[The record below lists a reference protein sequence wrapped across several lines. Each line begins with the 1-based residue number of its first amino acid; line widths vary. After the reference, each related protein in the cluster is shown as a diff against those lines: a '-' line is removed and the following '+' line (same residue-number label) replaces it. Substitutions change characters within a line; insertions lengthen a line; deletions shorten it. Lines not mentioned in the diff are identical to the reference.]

1 MFNRR
6 EQQALLGLAAALIV
20 GSLLAVGDWFHPAA
34 LSDFRV
40 IPRAVEPPP
49 PLSLAPKTQGPV
61 LLNSATAVELLDL
74 PSIGQKTAAAI
85 VNFRRQHGPFERF
98 EQLLEIK
105 GIGSRTLEKLRPLLK
120 IE

>member
-6 EQQALLGLAAALIV
+6 EQQALLGLAAALLV

-49 PLSLAPKTQGPV
+49 PLSLAPNTQGPV
-61 LLNSATAVELLDL
+61 LLNSATAVELAFGVAVMTI
-74 PSIGQKTAAAI
+74 PSCDAASI
-85 VNFRRQHGPFERF
+85 SM
-98 EQLLEIK
+98 L
-105 GIGSRTLEKLRPLLK
+105 SRPTPARAT
-120 IE
+120 ISSCGAADNRSDVTQV

>member
-6 EQQALLGLAAALIV
+6 EQQALLGLAAALLV

-49 PLSLAPKTQGPV
+49 PLSFAPKMQVPV
-61 LLNSATAVELLDL
+61 LLNSSTAVELADL
-74 PSIGQKTAAAI
+74 PSIGHKMAGAI

-98 EQLLEIK
+98 E
-105 GIGSRTLEKLRPLLK
+105 
-120 IE
+120 